1 MADRED
7 AAGARWDAWVA
18 SQTEAIRRAG
28 RWRTLR
34 PLDGGGPRFDLQDG
48 SGSVVSFASNDYLG
62 LSQHPDVNAAAR
74 RALERYGT
82 GSGSSRLIV
91 GDRPLHHE
99 LEQGLAEWRDT
110 EAALVFPTGYQANV
124 AAMTTFGA
132 GALIVSD
139 ELNHAS
145 LIDGARLAKADVAVY
160 RHGDVEHAS
169 WLVSS
174 AEGRALVVSDTVFS
188 MDGDAAPVG
197 PLSEMCARHG
207 ALLVLDDAHLVFPT
221 DEPDPDAEVVR
232 IGTLSKALGSMGG
245 YIAARSEWIDL
256 LVNRARSFI
265 FSTGLAPT
273 CAAAACE
280 ALRICRSG
288 EGSLLRKRL
297 REHVDKLC
305 PDNPSPII
313 PFVVGSE
320 EAALEASERLLSQGL
335 LVPAIRPPTVPVGTS
350 RLRVSLSATHDPD
363 DVARLCNA
371 LNRLR

>member
-1 MADRED
+1 M
-7 AAGARWDAWVA
+7 A

-28 RWRTLR
+28 RWRKLR
-34 PLDGGGPRFDLQDG
+34 PLEGGGPRFDLQYG

-62 LSQHPDVNAAAR
+62 LSQHPDVNAAAA
-74 RALERYGT
+74 RALERYGS

-99 LEQGLAEWRDT
+99 LERALAEWRGT
-110 EAALVFPTGYQANV
+110 EAALVFPTGYQANL

-160 RHGDVEHAS
+160 RHGDVEQAG

-221 DEPDPDAEVVR
+221 EEPDPDAEVVR

-245 YIAARSEWIDL
+245 YIAARGEWIEL
-256 LVNRARSFI
+256 LINRARSFI
-265 FSTGLAPT
+265 FTTGLAPS
-273 CAAAACE
+273 CAAAASE
-280 ALRICRSG
+280 ALRICRSD

-297 REHVDKLC
+297 REHVDTMR
-305 PDNPSPII
+305 PDNPSPIV
-313 PFVVGSE
+313 PLVVGSE
-320 EAALEASERLLSQGL
+320 EAALEASKRLLSQGL

-350 RLRVSLSATHDPD
+350 RLRVSLSAAHDPA
-363 DVARLCNA
+363 DVARLCHA
-371 LNRLR
+371 LTELR